1 MSNFQIAVKL
11 TGVKATVDAVE
22 KSSKRLSDKAVSNQS
37 LKLAKVIAEDARGRA
52 PQGPT
57 GNLKRSLRAVILSG
71 DNPPAI
77 AAVDRKVAPHAH
89 LIEFGTSRAP
99 AYPFFRPAVDA
110 HADKLGKGLRGWLK
124 DKVEP

>member
-1 MSNFQIAVKL
+1 MNNFKLAVKI
-11 TGVKATVDAVE
+11 TGLKATVNAID
-22 KSSKRLSDKAVSNQS
+22 KSMQGLNDKAVANKS
-37 LKLAKVIAEDARGRA
+37 LQLAKVIAEDARGRA
-52 PQGPT
+52 HQGPT
-57 GNLKRSLRAVILSG
+57 GNLKRSLRAVILRG
-71 DNPPAI
+71 NNPPAI

-110 HADKLGKGLRGWLK
+110 HADKLGRDLKGWLK